1 MFSLVPKIG
10 KTKGIP
16 PRIALLPSRMAF
28 LLYSLIAQRWTGCV
42 RFESFSHLT
51 KSRSVPST
59 SQLVTVAPTPKN
71 NVRAKQ
77 KKSYFCRLY
86 RKARL
91 QLWSR
96 TGGTDEQ
103 LCLVLGQAS
112 EIKEKREKRA
122 GKSPKSAWVSLCNA
136 KARCQTDKL
145 SESSVLHDPH
155 QQLIARKIYKTFLC
169 LSTFFMFMHR
179 GEERKN
185 WYIIKRLYTLLLWV
199 FRKSKNV
206 VQHGCFERCKRHR
219 LLSRVT
225 TETFAWVDL

>member
-96 TGGTDEQ
+96 TGETDEQ

-112 EIKEKREKRA
+112 EIKEKREKKS
-122 GKSPKSAWVSLCNA
+122 GKKPKICLGQLVQCESKVSNRQTQRIIRSSWSPSTINRSQNLQNLFMLVNFFHVHASWRRK
-136 KARCQTDKL
+136 K
-145 SESSVLHDPH
+145 E
-155 QQLIARKIYKTFLC
+155 LIY
-169 LSTFFMFMHR
+169 
-179 GEERKN
+179 N
-185 WYIIKRLYTLLLWV
+185 
-199 FRKSKNV
+199 
-206 VQHGCFERCKRHR
+206 
-219 LLSRVT
+219 
-225 TETFAWVDL
+225 